1 MGACHQGEADH
12 DSMIGLR
19 PNMKVSP
26 MVQQPEQLAIVVLSG
41 SRPPDVRSS
50 TVPIGGTIEIPG
62 VTFRDSGVG
71 DWLGFYDWLRTSDS
85 QIIGV
90 HVILDEAIDRLLQLK
105 ALNVEIDQTR
115 RKILIFFRPSGL

>member
-1 MGACHQGEADH
+1 
-12 DSMIGLR
+12 MIGLR